1 MLLSTPVREVENRAK
16 QPVRW
21 AINHGLP
28 KLMLGRAAKNGEL
41 QGLVVSEA
49 FGGDP
54 ERLFELLEDVR
65 ESGAFHKGPLSFIT
79 VDHAAVR
86 EILSSNDFRSG
97 LPTGGN
103 ASGGEGLV
111 VKLAKWSETQVIGP
125 VNPPSLLVTEP
136 PDHTRYRK
144 LVSRV
149 FTVKAV
155 AQLRLRAEQI
165 AAQLLDELAEAARA
179 GGADE
184 VDIVEAYCQM
194 LPVTLICEI
203 LGVPASERSKV
214 LEFGNA
220 AAPSLDLGISWR
232 RFRQVEAAL
241 ADFDAWLGEH
251 LVNLRRNPGED
262 LLSQMVT
269 HGGLTEVEL
278 KSTAGLVLAAGFETT
293 VNLLSNGI
301 ALLCEHPEQLQALQR
316 EPDWWGNAAD
326 EVLRFDPPVLLTGR
340 ICAADTEIL
349 GQRMKTGTLVTTV
362 LAGANRDPKVFVEP
376 DRFDV
381 LRENAREHLAFSA
394 GRHYCLGA
402 ALARMEGEVGLR
414 AFFDRFPDAR
424 LAPGAARRSTR
435 ILRGWERL
443 PVRLGA

>member
-1 MLLSTPVREVENRAK
+1 MLLSTPARQVEERAK

-28 KLMLGRAAKNGEL
+28 KLMLQRAAKQGEL
-41 QGLVVSEA
+41 QGLVVMEA
-49 FGGDP
+49 YGGDRQ
-54 ERLFELLEDVR
+54 RLFDLFEDIR
-65 ESGAFHKGPLSFIT
+65 SSGTFHSGPLSFIT

-86 EILSSNDFRSG
+86 EVLSSNDFHTG
-97 LPTGGN
+97 MPTGAAGV
-103 ASGGEGLV
+103 LL
-111 VKLAKWSETQVIGP
+111 KLAKWSETPVIGP
-125 VNPPSLLVTEP
+125 VNPPSLLVTDA

-144 LVSRV
+144 LVTRV

-155 AQLRLRAEQI
+155 ERLRLRAEQI
-165 AAQLLDELAEAARA
+165 AAELLDELS
-179 GGADE
+179 GMSDP
-184 VDIVEAYCQM
+184 VDIVDAYCTR
-194 LPVTLICEI
+194 LPVTMICEI
-203 LGVPASERSKV
+203 LGVPASEREKV

-220 AAPSLDLGISWR
+220 AAPSLDLGIEWR
-232 RFRQVEAAL
+232 KFRRVEASL
-241 ADFDAWLGEH
+241 AAFDAWLGDH
-251 LVNLRRNPGED
+251 LEQLRRNPGED

-301 ALLCEHPEQLQALQR
+301 ALLCQHPEQLAALQR

-340 ICAADTEIL
+340 ICATDTNIL
-349 GQRMKTGTLVTTV
+349 GQPVSRGTLITTV

-376 DRFDV
+376 DKFDV
-381 LRENAREHLAFSA
+381 LRENARDHLSFSA

-414 AFFDRFPDAR
+414 AFFDRFPDAA
-424 LAPGAARRSTR
+424 LAPGGVRRSTR
-435 ILRGWERL
+435 ILRGWETL
-443 PVRLGA
+443 PVTLTP